1 MQNALSGL
9 KTQFRMFRPTHYSI
23 GDIVRSYNI
32 SKEVYNTGIIVET
45 DLQPRVLIG
54 DQVDEDAQYA
64 LYGVLWDDGVVS
76 YALAKE
82 LELITE

>member
-1 MQNALSGL
+1 MQNALSGQ
-9 KTQFRMFRPTHYSI
+9 KTHLGMFRPTYYSI
-23 GDIVRSYNI
+23 GDIVRTYDI
-32 SKEVYNTGIIVET
+32 SKETHNTGIIVET

-64 LYGVLWDDGVVS
+64 LYGVLWDDGIVS

-82 LELITE
+82 LELVTE